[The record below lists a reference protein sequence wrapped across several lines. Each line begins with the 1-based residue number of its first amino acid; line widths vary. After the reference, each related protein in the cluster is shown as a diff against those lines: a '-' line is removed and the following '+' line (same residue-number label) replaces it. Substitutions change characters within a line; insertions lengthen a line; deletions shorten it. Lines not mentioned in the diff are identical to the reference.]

1 VDSQLQ
7 LLIDL
12 QAVDTRIAG
21 LEAEAARLPK
31 QIEAIQAVVA
41 TTKKTVDDLKAR
53 LDAARKSIRAKEKD
67 LDVSAAKRTK
77 AEARL
82 YEVKTNREYSAALV
96 EIEDIKQEKSGIEE
110 EILALM
116 ETQERVA
123 LDAREAEVQLR
134 RAETEGQAEE
144 ATVRE
149 QFRGVEAT
157 LAEARAQRAALA
169 KGVPASLL
177 ASYDRI
183 LKARGGLAIAQA
195 LAPANIC
202 AGCRMA
208 IRPQAIQELRA
219 QDQLIHCESCGRY
232 LYWREPAGT
241 NA

>member
-1 VDSQLQ
+1 MDSQLQ

-41 TTKKTVDDLKAR
+41 TAKKTVDDLKAR

-123 LDAREAEVQLR
+123 VDAREAEVQLR

-169 KGVPASLL
+169 
-177 ASYDRI
+177 SYDRI

-195 LAPANIC
+195 LPPTNIC

-208 IRPQAIQELRA
+208 IRPQAMQELRA
-219 QDQLIHCESCGRY
+219 QDQLRMCESCGRY
-232 LYWREPAGT
+232 LYWREPASN